1 MKNLSAHRRP
11 VEPPSGG
18 WTDRRTFHVKQP
30 TPLGVFPFR
39 RINFYPEF
47 ESMKSPLIR
56 GRATRGFTLI
66 ELLVV
71 IAIIAVLIAL
81 LLPAVQAAR
90 EAARRIQCVNNLK
103 QLGLACANYESAN
116 LSFPSGTYYMYGCA
130 APRWKQGASIFVGLL
145 NFIEGANV
153 QNAFNYNLHP
163 FMSANSTILGLG
175 LTSMWCPS
183 DGSVS
188 TIDSADARSSLG
200 SCTDATAGSA
210 TWRFAH
216 TSYGASA
223 GPYPAFPS
231 STAAF
236 DVGFATKVAQGLG
249 IFNFYSNTTIGAI
262 TDGTS
267 NTFLIGEKNF
277 SKIKVA
283 ATVQPY
289 TMYWFSGYPSDSG
302 TTTLF
307 PPNTWK
313 IMPPTFTAPFES
325 TYADLGNPSTLSA
338 GSNHP
343 GGVNYA
349 MCDGTVRFIK
359 DTISSTQRTGT
370 TMLPINYTYVG
381 ATTTGLNTYLYSGV
395 YVQQGIYQS
404 LSTRAGG
411 EVVSADTY

>member
-1 MKNLSAHRRP
+1 
-11 VEPPSGG
+11 
-18 WTDRRTFHVKQP
+18 
-30 TPLGVFPFR
+30 VFPFR
-39 RINFYPEF
+39 RIYFYPEF

-130 APRWKQGASIFVGLL
+130 SPRWKQGASVFVGLL

-175 LTSMWCPS
+175 LTALWCPS

-188 TIDSADARSSLG
+188 TVDSADARGSLG
-200 SCTDATAGSA
+200 SCTDATAGAA
-210 TWRFAH
+210 TWKFAH

-223 GPYPAFPS
+223 GPYPAFPAS
-231 STAAF
+231 APSQ
-236 DVGFATKVAQGLG
+236 DSGFSVQVAQGLG

-277 SKIKVA
+277 SKLPANFKLVWMEW
-283 ATVQPY
+283 Y
-289 TMYWFSGYPSDSG
+289 SGAYSD
-302 TTTLF
+302 TYATTLF
-307 PPNTWK
+307 PINSWK
-313 IMPPTFTAPFES
+313 IFPVAMSGLDAAVPGGGNAQTA
-325 TYADLGNPSTLSA
+325 AA

-343 GGVNYA
+343 GGANFA
-349 MCDGTVRFIK
+349 FADGSVHFIK
-359 DTISSTQRTGT
+359 DTVASWQYTPTGT
-370 TMLPINYTYVG
+370 YPLLPVSLTYTPP
-381 ATTTGLNTYLYSGV
+381 ALGLMTPVYSPSGTV
-395 YVQQGIYQS
+395 PVLQGIYQS
-404 LSTRAGG
+404 LSTKAGG
-411 EVVSADTY
+411 EVISADQY

>member
-1 MKNLSAHRRP
+1 MK
-11 VEPPSGG
+11 
-18 WTDRRTFHVKQP
+18 T
-30 TPLGVFPFR
+30 FR
-39 RINFYPEF
+39 RIADLSNYHPAVELTAGSSMSSNLPRWGCFRSAVSTVYPEF

-56 GRATRGFTLI
+56 GRVTRGFTLI

-130 APRWKQGASIFVGLL
+130 APRWKQGASVFVGLL

-175 LTSMWCPS
+175 LTALWCPS
-183 DGSVS
+183 DGNVS
-188 TIDSADARSSLG
+188 TIDSAQAQPSLG
-200 SCTDATAGSA
+200 SCTDGGTNV
-210 TWRFAH
+210 WRFAH
-216 TSYGASA
+216 TSYVASA

-231 STAAF
+231 GPSIL
-236 DVGFATKVAQGLG
+236 DPGFATKIAQGLG

-277 SKIKVA
+277 SKLPANYKLVWMEWYSRA
-283 ATVQPY
+283 Y
-289 TMYWFSGYPSDSG
+289 SD
-302 TTTLF
+302 TYATTLF
-307 PPNTWK
+307 P
-313 IMPPTFTAPFES
+313 
-325 TYADLGNPSTLSA
+325 
-338 GSNHP
+338 
-343 GGVNYA
+343 VN
-349 MCDGTVRFIK
+349 
-359 DTISSTQRTGT
+359 
-370 TMLPINYTYVG
+370 
-381 ATTTGLNTYLYSGV
+381 
-395 YVQQGIYQS
+395 
-404 LSTRAGG
+404 
-411 EVVSADTY
+411 